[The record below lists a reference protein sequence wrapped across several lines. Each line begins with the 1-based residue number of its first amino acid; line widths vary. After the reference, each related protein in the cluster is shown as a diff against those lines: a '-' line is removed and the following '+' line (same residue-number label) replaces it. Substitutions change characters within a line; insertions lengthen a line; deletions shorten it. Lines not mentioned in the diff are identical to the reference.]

1 MVLHFQSDLFSNRNL
16 RANIRTRIDT
26 EKAQL
31 ILNRETKK
39 TESPSWIW
47 GKERGEKKKIEK
59 EKKKYDGVAD
69 VTQQECNN
77 NKYSASAYIYIYIYI
92 YKWNSILGLLL
103 DRSGWVYWKFGAHI

>member
-16 RANIRTRIDT
+16 RANIKTRIDT
-26 EKAQL
+26 KKAQL
-31 ILNRETKK
+31 ILNRETEK

-69 VTQQECNN
+69 VAQQECNN
-77 NKYSASAYIYIYIYI
+77 NKYFASAYIYIYRYIYI
-92 YKWNSILGLLL
+92 YLFIYL
-103 DRSGWVYWKFGAHI
+103 